1 MVNIYIYATSSCWSN
16 NVLVNAMQEDK
27 IKTKQFLKLEIDVA
41 NLSINKSIY
50 PYLYY

>member
-27 IKTKQFLKLEIDVA
+27 IKTKQFLKLKFGVVK
-41 NLSINKSIY
+41 LSINKGIY